1 MTVRKFSLREVTKM
15 LMEQERKEI
24 VEHLKMLVK
33 HGLTKGTGGN
43 ISVYN
48 PELKLMAIS
57 PSGMDYFKLDVED
70 IVIMD
75 LNGNVVEGK
84 RKPSSEHE
92 MHSIFYRERKDIFSV
107 VHAHSPYASVLA
119 CLNWNI
125 EPCTYLIGSAGRNVR
140 CTKYETFG
148 TPELAQSALKGMEG
162 RYAVLLGNHGL
173 LAGGADLPSA
183 FDNAEEIEFCAEI
196 YYKCKAAGE
205 PVLLTDEQVD
215 IVVEKFA
222 TYGVQPEVEE

>member
-1 MTVRKFSLREVTKM
+1 M
-15 LMEQERKEI
+15 LMEQERMEI
-24 VEHLKMLVK
+24 VEHLKMLIT

-57 PSGMDYFKLDVED
+57 PSGMDYFKLTAED
-70 IVIMD
+70 IVVMD
-75 LNGNVVEGK
+75 PEGNLVDGK
-84 RKPSSEHE
+84 RKPSSEYE
-92 MHSIFYRERKDIFSV
+92 MHSIFYRERKDILSV

-119 CLNWNI
+119 CLNWGI
-125 EPCTYLIGSAGRNVR
+125 EPCTYLIGAAGGDVR

-148 TPELAQSALKGMEG
+148 TEELAQSALEGMKD

-173 LAGGADLPSA
+173 LAGGFDLPTA
-183 FDNAEEIEFCAEI
+183 FDTAEEIEFCAEI

-205 PVLLTDEQVD
+205 PVLLNKEQMH
-215 IVVEKFA
+215 VVIQKFA
-222 TYGVQPEVEE
+222 TYGVQPGVEE

>member
-1 MTVRKFSLREVTKM
+1 M
-15 LMEQERKEI
+15 LMEKERTEI
-24 VEHLKMLVK
+24 AAHLKMLIT

-48 PELKLMAIS
+48 KELKLMAIS
-57 PSGMDYFKLDVED
+57 PSGMDYFKLEPED

-75 LNGNVVEGK
+75 LDGKIIDGK
-84 RKPSSEHE
+84 RKPSSEYE
-92 MHSIFYRERKDIFSV
+92 MHSIFYRERKDILSV

-119 CLNWNI
+119 CLNWNLP
-125 EPCTYLIGSAGRNVR
+125 PCTYLIGAAGKNVR

-148 TPELAQSALKGMEG
+148 SYELAVSALEGMRD

-173 LAGGADLPSA
+173 LAGGGDLSAA
-183 FDNAEEIEFCAEI
+183 FDNAEEIEFCSEI

-205 PVLLTDEQVD
+205 PVLLSDEQMD
-215 IVVEKFA
+215 VVLKKFE
-222 TYGVQPEVEE
+222 TYGVQPEVDCE